1 MSLNKRETVTMRKYF
16 FLSKFLVVFIL
27 ISLNSSAQLIETF
40 QKHTAYHY
48 SEQKDGRGN
57 GSRGIILAAD
67 YISKQFKATG
77 LD

>member
-16 FLSKFLVVFIL
+16 FLNIFLVVFIL
-27 ISLNSSAQLIETF
+27 LSLNSSAQTIENF
-40 QKHTAYHY
+40 KRHTAYL
-48 SEQKDGRGN
+48 SSDELEGRGN